1 MLSNQST
8 KRMGLD
14 INNQTLEEQQ
24 KRQQV
29 PFFIWAN
36 YDIEEESNLALSA
49 NYLSTKVAKVAG
61 LGLTKY
67 QSFLS
72 QMSEVLPVVNAV
84 GYVDTD
90 GTCHYLKEATGE
102 EKHGLIIMRFF
113 SITACLTN
121 N

>member
-1 MLSNQST
+1 MISRRSSS
-8 KRMGLD
+8 
-14 INNQTLEEQQ
+14 
-24 KRQQV
+24 QV

-36 YDIEEESNLALSA
+36 YDIEEESNLAISA

-102 EKHGLIIMRFF
+102 EKTWLDNYEILQYYRMFDQ
-113 SITACLTN
+113 
-121 N
+121 